1 MTRRLIIGGVATAA
15 AAAFALVPTDSLRVT
30 RPSKPLFLYLEP
42 VIAALPLL
50 AQAGDAGSEARW
62 DELAG
67 LLSTINGPLALPA
80 NLKAAAAHAD
90 VDPEKR
96 VRAQALSR
104 DAGEYV
110 AQIDYDAYF
119 DSVGGVGTKGGA
131 RELQFAQFS
140 AGAAKAAAGRIDQFL
155 RVMPGEAVSAARE
168 RAAARAAA

>member
-67 LLSTINGPLALPA
+67 LLSTLNGPLALPA
-80 NLKAAAAHAD
+80 NLQAAAAHAD
-90 VDPEKR
+90 VD
-96 VRAQALSR
+96 ALCP
-104 DAGEYV
+104 AGREY
-110 AQIDYDAYF
+110 
-119 DSVGGVGTKGGA
+119 
-131 RELQFAQFS
+131 
-140 AGAAKAAAGRIDQFL
+140 GAAVNNEIEGFAHAVFL
-155 RVMPGEAVSAARE
+155 SGCEC
-168 RAAARAAA
+168 